1 MVRGTVDLTEED
13 RSALVAPAFECHQ
26 RAEHCGAGSPDRY
39 TQYRGEQRLF
49 RIRYA
54 NCVPDFC
61 EYSDF
66 EKRPVW
72 SRADQSLTVLNRRRI
87 AFCQRLEM

>member
-49 RIRYA
+49 RILCA
-54 NCVPDFC
+54 NYLPD
-61 EYSDF
+61 SANTRIL
-66 EKRPVW
+66 KRGQFGLGPI
-72 SRADQSLTVLNRRRI
+72 SRSR
-87 AFCQRLEM
+87 F